1 MIINKGYEPHT
12 VVSFRLISG
21 EELIARVTEDTDTH
35 FKLLKPVNLIATGN
49 GGLGMAPAM
58 FSADLNTSSIV
69 LQKSAVVMHTPSRK
83 EIADEYIKATTSI
96 KPASALVGA
105 LGGKSSSS

>member
-1 MIINKGYEPHT
+1 MIINKGYDAQA
-12 VVSFRLISG
+12 VVSFRLVSG
-21 EELIARVTEDTDTH
+21 EEIIARVTEDTDTY
-35 FKLLKPVNLIATGN
+35 FKLLKPVNLIATPN

-58 FSADLNTSSIV
+58 YSADLNTSSIN
-69 LQKSAVVMHTPSRK
+69 LQKSAVVMHTLSRK

-96 KPASALVGA
+96 KPASSLVGA